1 MNKEWVDRK
10 NKEYADKIE
19 EAKIYILE
27 QLKTNEYIDEDE
39 REECIEEFERGDYY
53 SVAASIQ
60 SVPYLFISKHTGK
73 ESNDYYETIYKTKLN
88 EIKNWSFDLA
98 SKTKEIDQYY
108 LWNHK
113 DKYNR
118 YLDSEPIEFDGDI
131 IITDPGYI
139 INDDSDSNDWKICD
153 YGSNMEVFGFS
164 KYITRDTIYGDWS
177 CSTFNTDT
185 NEEIGEFCADAGLV
199 SVFLLDE
206 VLKYNPDFDYHINKT
221 WTTTWI
227 KDFKGI
233 VQIIVEEVK
242 YKDEIDDSEYTD
254 YEVEVVGHGIN
265 KVTGKPINF
274 VGKQT
279 GF

>member
-27 QLKTNEYIDEDE
+27 QLKTNEYMDEDE
-39 REECIEEFERGDYY
+39 REECIEEFEHGDYY
-53 SVAASIQ
+53 SVAVSIK
-60 SVPYLFISKHTGK
+60 SVPYLFISKHIGK

-98 SKTKEIDQYY
+98 SKTEEIVPYY
-108 LWNHK
+108 FWNYTN
-113 DKYNR
+113 KYDR

-131 IITDPGYI
+131 IITDPCYI

-153 YGSNMEVFGFS
+153 YGSNMEVLGFT

-177 CSTFNTDT
+177 CNTFNTDT
-185 NEEIGEFCADAGLV
+185 NEVIGHFCADAGLV

-206 VLKYNPDFDYHINKT
+206 VLKYNPDYDDHINAT

-227 KDFKGI
+227 KDFKGT
-233 VQIIVEEVK
+233 VQIIVKEEK
-242 YKDEIDDSEYTD
+242 YKDEINDSEYTD
-254 YEVEVVGHGIN
+254 YEVEVVGHGVN
-265 KVTGKPINF
+265 KVTGEPINF

>member
-27 QLKTNEYIDEDE
+27 QLKTNEYMDEDE
-39 REECIEEFERGDYY
+39 REECIEEFEHGDYY
-53 SVAASIQ
+53 SVAVSIK

-98 SKTKEIDQYY
+98 SKTEEIVPYY
-108 LWNHK
+108 FWNYTN
-113 DKYNR
+113 KYDR

-131 IITDPGYI
+131 IITDPCYI

-153 YGSNMEVFGFS
+153 YGSNMEVLGFT

-177 CSTFNTDT
+177 CNTFNTDT
-185 NEEIGEFCADAGLV
+185 NEVIGHFCADAGLV

-206 VLKYNPDFDYHINKT
+206 VLKYNPDYDDHINAT

-227 KDFKGI
+227 KDFKGT
-233 VQIIVEEVK
+233 VQIIVKEEK
-242 YKDEIDDSEYTD
+242 YKDEINDSEYTD
-254 YEVEVVGHGIN
+254 YEVEVVGHGVN
-265 KVTGKPINF
+265 KVTGEPINF